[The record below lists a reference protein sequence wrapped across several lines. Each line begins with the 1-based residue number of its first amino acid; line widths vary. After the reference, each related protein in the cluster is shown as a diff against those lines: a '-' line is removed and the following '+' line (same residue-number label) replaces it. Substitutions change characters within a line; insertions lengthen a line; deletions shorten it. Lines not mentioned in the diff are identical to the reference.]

1 VLQASGNSLPL
12 SLSGTFLADSALYA
26 TPIFHWPLHGA
37 SLPLN
42 AKRIRQW
49 SYRLSGGGSLTL
61 ASISSALRHSFRYGF
76 ARLPYSMHSR
86 ELYQESLERTTGLL
100 RTGKSKFKCSMRA
113 IQPRQSLRALSEI
126 ALILS
131 TPPIASDDI
140 GIRRWLDCAN
150 WALH

>member
-1 VLQASGNSLPL
+1 MLQASGNSLLL

-100 RTGKSKFKCSMRA
+100 RTGKSKFKFAQCA
-113 IQPRQSLRALSEI
+113 QSNRGNHCERYR
-126 ALILS
+126 
-131 TPPIASDDI
+131 
-140 GIRRWLDCAN
+140 IRNSIDTLHTAN
-150 WALH
+150 RVGRYRDQTVA